1 MSTIHSINK
10 FLTASHS
17 KKFFLII
24 LPMIGLSLLWQ
35 QAIAAVELISFQG
48 ETIIGPAVRLT
59 WEVGAETD
67 VAGYL
72 IKRDEGGGPETIEI
86 YYENDLVTLIP
97 AEGTT
102 VGATYVIE
110 DEDVED
116 LTNYTYYLYEVST
129 SNAESQIDVLTLFVD
144 EEGEP
149 TPTPFAIQTPTP
161 LPQSTSPSGNPTST
175 PQPTAT
181 TAATATATPQSTQ
194 ASGDAATPTPRPTTA
209 QAENT
214 QPTPTQD
221 LQSVTTEIEPTPPN
235 SGIGVPVA
243 EAQGYPEPGS
253 DDFSEDPPEESQI
266 DDLGG
271 SPVEVEP
278 FAPIEIPD
286 SELSSEG
293 YVDPNTD
300 ANPSIQV
307 DLSTTDGAQPIG
319 QEALEEAYASA
330 SADIAP
336 ESTSD
341 QQDQATTSRWI
352 LWSSFLAAMILFVGG
367 VIMSL
372 QLFRRRQTE

>member
-1 MSTIHSINK
+1 MSIIHSISK
-10 FLTASHS
+10 LLTANRF
-17 KKFFLII
+17 KKFFFLI
-24 LPMIGLSLLWQ
+24 LPLVGLSLLWQ

-86 YYENDLVTLIP
+86 YYDNDLVTLIP

-102 VGATYVIE
+102 VGATYVVE
-110 DEDVED
+110 DEDVDD

-129 SNAESQIDVLTLFVD
+129 SNAQSQIDVVSLFVD

-161 LPQSTSPSGNPTST
+161 LPQSTSQSGNSTST

-181 TAATATATPQSTQ
+181 TAATATPQSTQ

-214 QPTPTQD
+214 QPTPTQA
-221 LQSVTTEIEPTPPN
+221 LQSVTTESEPTPSN

-253 DDFSEDPPEESQI
+253 DEFSEGQPEESQI
-266 DDLGG
+266 DDLSG
-271 SPVEVEP
+271 SSVEVEP
-278 FAPIEIPD
+278 FEPVEIQD
-286 SELSSEG
+286 SEIISEG
-293 YVDPNTD
+293 YVDPNAA
-300 ANPSIQV
+300 ANPAIQV

-330 SADIAP
+330 SADIAA
-336 ESTSD
+336 ESTSE
-341 QQDQATTSRWI
+341 QQDQAASSRWI
-352 LWSSFLAAMILFVGG
+352 LWSSFLAAILLFVGG

-372 QLFRRRQTE
+372 QLFRRRQSE